1 MEKEGVIEFFEV
13 TKIYRGKYYALSN
26 ITLSI
31 KKGEFIFL
39 VGPSGAGKTTLLKT
53 IYMEE
58 FPEEGEVKVLGI
70 SNRGINKKDIAF
82 LRRKIGI
89 VFQDFRLLPDRN
101 ALENVIFA
109 LESIGVPYKEARERS
124 LKILTELGLATKADN
139 DIFDLSG
146 GEQQKICIARALV
159 REPVI
164 LIADEPTGNIDPKSQ
179 DEIIDLLVNIHAK
192 GTTVIMATHNYALM
206 DKIPVKRVVHL
217 ERGEIKKIS

>member
-1 MEKEGVIEFFEV
+1 MEKEGVVEFFEV
-13 TKIYRGKYYALSN
+13 TKIYRGKYYALRN
-26 ITLSI
+26 ITFSI

-39 VGPSGAGKTTLLKT
+39 VGPSGAGKTTLLKM

-58 FPEEGEVKVLGI
+58 FPEEGEVRVLGM
-70 SNRGINKKDIAF
+70 SSKGINKKEIAF

-101 ALENVIFA
+101 ALENVTFA
-109 LESIGVPYKEARERS
+109 LESIGIPYKEARERS
-124 LKILTELGLATKADN
+124 LRVLTEIGLATKADN
-139 DIFDLSG
+139 EIFDLSG

-192 GTTVIMATHNYALM
+192 GTTVIMATHNYSLM
-206 DKIPVKRVVHL
+206 EKIPFKRIVYL
-217 ERGEIKKIS
+217 ERGEIKKIF